1 MYCHVPMTQ
10 AMVTLNDTLNPD
22 FGTGIEKHHLKKQQ
36 SIFFFLFVV
45 ECMEWFHK
53 SDMLAFFKYSGI
65 ICTCNLNLL

>member
-36 SIFFFLFVV
+36 SIFFFSFLLLNAWNGFIYPICWLFLSTPELFVRV
-45 ECMEWFHK
+45 
-53 SDMLAFFKYSGI
+53 I
-65 ICTCNLNLL
+65 

>member
-36 SIFFFLFVV
+36 SIFFFSF
-45 ECMEWFHK
+45 C
-53 SDMLAFFKYSGI
+53 
-65 ICTCNLNLL
+65 ICKPVGTRQANASKKVNRKLLS

>member
-36 SIFFFLFVV
+36 SIFFFLF
-45 ECMEWFHK
+45 C
-53 SDMLAFFKYSGI
+53 
-65 ICTCNLNLL
+65 C